1 MNLKN
6 LMNGSWKEKNTKM
19 DDEKMY
25 VPYIV
30 YEGEMARQER
40 QIKRLIMMLT
50 IMLVLLFA
58 SNMAWLY
65 VWNQYEYVDETT
77 ETTIKATQDGEGV
90 NIVGGEDITYGS
102 ESSNNEENE
111 TPVKNQKEEKR

>member
-1 MNLKN
+1 MN
-6 LMNGSWKEKNTKM
+6 
-19 DDEKMY
+19 DEKMY

-40 QIKRLIMMLT
+40 HIKRLVVMLAV
-50 IMLVLLFA
+50 MLVLFFA

-77 ETTIKATQDGEGV
+77 TIDAQQDGEGV
-90 NIVGGEDITYGS
+90 NIVGGKDVSYGS
-102 ESSNNEENE
+102 DGSDTQEKAHAE
-111 TPVKNQKEEKR
+111 EEKR

>member
-1 MNLKN
+1 MN
-6 LMNGSWKEKNTKM
+6 
-19 DDEKMY
+19 DEKMY

-40 QIKRLIMMLT
+40 NVKRLVVMLAV
-50 IMLVLLFA
+50 MLVLFFA

-77 ETTIKATQDGEGV
+77 TIDAQQDGEGV
-90 NIVGGEDITYGS
+90 NIVGGEDVSYGS
-102 ESSNNEENE
+102 DGND
-111 TPVKNQKEEKR
+111 TQKETQAEEKER